1 MSLPIYQHVNV
12 KAIQLEDLKNFLNE
26 DMNTRH
32 PVALNLKHLDLE
44 QQREII
50 GLIENYFSINN
61 LSYKF
66 PYPVYLITDHQ
77 RTITL
82 MPTVKSL
89 EELPRFFYQKD
100 SKLNVKESHLLQR
113 NALLQQEIKNSD
125 AEFVTETVK
134 TYSSIH
140 RKVHELDKELQFYRS
155 VLNRL
160 IRAEK
165 NE

>member
-1 MSLPIYQHVNV
+1 MPIYQHVNV
-12 KAIQLEDLKNFLNE
+12 NAIQLEDLKNFLNE

-32 PVALNLKHLDLE
+32 PVALNLKQLDLE

-61 LSYKF
+61 ISYKF

-82 MPTVKSL
+82 MPTVKSI

-113 NALLQQEIKNSD
+113 NALLQQEIKNAD
-125 AEFVTETVK
+125 AEFVTETTK
-134 TYSSIH
+134 SYSSIH

-155 VLNRL
+155 ILNRL